1 MKFEKNM
8 KTIKDL
14 IKNKE
19 YEKAENMLL
28 ELITQSNNK
37 VIEDENNTYYSF
49 NNYIEILIFWYMY
62 KPEKKNICPDIN
74 YSEIY
79 YYLGFINIE
88 TKNYGKAQE
97 YFKKGLEWNPMDVSI
112 MFENAYLYR
121 ILGDIERYKA
131 EIEKTNP
138 FIYEIG
144 YMAKY
149 YRELGWYYV
158 EKKSFDLA
166 NALYTQSL
174 AFYET
179 DMAKKELE
187 FIAKS
192 KNRQARLSTTE
203 EMQKLFRDYN
213 IIFGFNRNTVDIIID
228 EYNRLYNE
236 NPQPDVIN
244 FISKKLYDITLDDKY
259 MIFYELKDENTETK
273 IDVPFTWSYIRKE
286 DFEKNDIAKNTAFF
300 LLTRGN
306 QNINIAYENKCS
318 DEEFDDRVK
327 LNIEN
332 IKKYGIEVE
341 EQYRTSGTKSN
352 IELFLRVNHNGNIIR
367 LFQVYRVVN
376 GYLFSAAWQVKNDD
390 IKLDKLLID
399 VNNTF
404 AMKVVNSLRPINEIT
419 NKQESLEITVN
430 NNIRNEDFTIQKIN
444 EEYANNKIS
453 LMLVKMLHIYADT
466 KIKENKQD
474 PFWSKT
480 AQNVLL
486 LLILSNLVVNGNVS
500 EKQIMEQ
507 IKEDAIAKM
516 LIKSNIDK
524 LSLPEL
530 SEIISSKSIID
541 SEKLFKSVMDIIRED
556 MLSNLENDIE
566 NFTKSI
572 KPKEIKTPEV
582 STSNSEFENLMIKLN
597 KDKNVKEENKLKEYI
612 IKIKDGTKFKLY
624 FPENLGEYIPS
635 KSFNNIFEI
644 KQGKTQKIRVMIN
657 NCSEE
662 EFENSA
668 KDWIKKN
675 EKDAKMETVAYR
687 KETINNIPIEVY
699 ELKFVEKKDWANRI
713 YKIGLVNNCRV
724 IISGG
729 IIEGKEDIINQAFE
743 TIKWENAPIG
753 KTPKKE
759 EIKPISVNCP
769 ACNTDFELKWNVP
782 ATEKTFYCKCPNC
795 GMEIKR
801 GNPNYKEIGII
812 SGNNN
817 KDKIITY
824 LINIA
829 KLTEKRALTSYE
841 KLNQHEDILNEFANC
856 INEEQFNYCDNG
868 IIVEGYSAKS
878 LKEKVGNK
886 LSNLGVY
893 NYLIYLREKPDEA
906 KQNLDAGLPVK

>member
-1 MKFEKNM
+1 
-8 KTIKDL
+8 
-14 IKNKE
+14 
-19 YEKAENMLL
+19 
-28 ELITQSNNK
+28 
-37 VIEDENNTYYSF
+37 
-49 NNYIEILIFWYMY
+49 
-62 KPEKKNICPDIN
+62 
-74 YSEIY
+74 
-79 YYLGFINIE
+79 
-88 TKNYGKAQE
+88 
-97 YFKKGLEWNPMDVSI
+97 
-112 MFENAYLYR
+112 
-121 ILGDIERYKA
+121 
-131 EIEKTNP
+131 
-138 FIYEIG
+138 
-144 YMAKY
+144 
-149 YRELGWYYV
+149 
-158 EKKSFDLA
+158 
-166 NALYTQSL
+166 
-174 AFYET
+174 
-179 DMAKKELE
+179 
-187 FIAKS
+187 
-192 KNRQARLSTTE
+192 
-203 EMQKLFRDYN
+203 
-213 IIFGFNRNTVDIIID
+213 
-228 EYNRLYNE
+228 
-236 NPQPDVIN
+236 
-244 FISKKLYDITLDDKY
+244 
-259 MIFYELKDENTETK
+259 
-273 IDVPFTWSYIRKE
+273 
-286 DFEKNDIAKNTAFF
+286 
-300 LLTRGN
+300 
-306 QNINIAYENKCS
+306 
-318 DEEFDDRVK
+318 
-327 LNIEN
+327 
-332 IKKYGIEVE
+332 
-341 EQYRTSGTKSN
+341 
-352 IELFLRVNHNGNIIR
+352 
-367 LFQVYRVVN
+367 
-376 GYLFSAAWQVKNDD
+376 
-390 IKLDKLLID
+390 
-399 VNNTF
+399 
-404 AMKVVNSLRPINEIT
+404 
-419 NKQESLEITVN
+419 
-430 NNIRNEDFTIQKIN
+430 
-444 EEYANNKIS
+444 
-453 LMLVKMLHIYADT
+453 
-466 KIKENKQD
+466 
-474 PFWSKT
+474 
-480 AQNVLL
+480 
-486 LLILSNLVVNGNVS
+486 
-500 EKQIMEQ
+500 
-507 IKEDAIAKM
+507 M

-541 SEKLFKSVMDIIRED
+541 SEKSFKSVMDIIRED

>member
-1 MKFEKNM
+1 MELEKNM

-121 ILGDIERYKA
+121 MLGDIERYKA

-192 KNRQARLSTTE
+192 ENRQARLSTTE
-203 EMQKLFRDYN
+203 EMQKLFKDYN
-213 IIFGFNRNTVDIIID
+213 ITFGFNRNTVDVIID

-376 GYLFSAAWQVKNDD
+376 GYLFSAAWQVKNAD
-390 IKLDKLLID
+390 IELDKLLID
-399 VNNTF
+399 VNNSF

-419 NKQESLEITVN
+419 KKQESFEVTVN
-430 NNIRNEDFTIQKIN
+430 NNTRNEDFTIQKIN

-466 KIKENKQD
+466 KIKKDKQD

-480 AQNVLL
+480 AKNVLL
-486 LLILSNLVVNGNVS
+486 LLILSNLVANENVS

-516 LIKSNIDK
+516 FIKNNIDK
-524 LSLPEL
+524 LLLPEL

-556 MLSNLENDIE
+556 MLSKLGNDIE
-566 NFTKSI
+566 NSTKSI
-572 KPKEIKTPEV
+572 KPKEV
-582 STSNSEFENLMIKLN
+582 S
-597 KDKNVKEENKLKEYI
+597 KDEKVKEENKIKGYIIKMKEYI
-612 IKIKDGTKFKLY
+612 IKMKDGTKFKLY
-624 FPENLGEYIPS
+624 FPENLGEYTPS
-635 KSFNNIFEI
+635 KFFNNIFEI

-662 EFENSA
+662 EFEDSA

-699 ELKFVEKKDWANRI
+699 ELKFLEKNNCVNRI

-729 IIEGKEDIINQAFE
+729 IIKGNEEIINKAFK

-753 KTPKKE
+753 KISKKE
-759 EIKPISVNCP
+759 ETKPIIVNCP

-782 ATEKTFYCKCPNC
+782 ATEKTFYCKCLNC

-801 GNPNYKEIGII
+801 SNPNYKEPGTI
-812 SGNNN
+812 SGNN

-829 KLTEKRALTSYE
+829 KLTEKRALASYE

-886 LSNLGVY
+886 LSDLGVY
-893 NYLIYLREKPDEA
+893 NYLIYLRENPDEA

>member
-1 MKFEKNM
+1 MELEKNM

-62 KPEKKNICPDIN
+62 KPEKRNICPDIN

-121 ILGDIERYKA
+121 MLGDIERYKA

-192 KNRQARLSTTE
+192 ENRQARLSTTE

-213 IIFGFNRNTVDIIID
+213 ITFGFNRNTVDIIID
-228 EYNRLYNE
+228 EYNRLYTE

-376 GYLFSAAWQVKNDD
+376 GYLFSAAWQVKNAD
-390 IKLDKLLID
+390 IELDKLLID
-399 VNNTF
+399 VNNSF

-419 NKQESLEITVN
+419 NKQESFEVTVN
-430 NNIRNEDFTIQKIN
+430 NNTRNEDFTIQKIN

-466 KIKENKQD
+466 KIKEDKQD

-480 AQNVLL
+480 AKNVLL
-486 LLILSNLVVNGNVS
+486 LLILSNLVANENVS

-516 LIKSNIDK
+516 FIKNNIDK
-524 LSLPEL
+524 LLLPEL
-530 SEIISSKSIID
+530 SEIIISKSIID

-556 MLSNLENDIE
+556 MLSKLGNDIE
-566 NFTKSI
+566 NSTKSI
-572 KPKEIKTPEV
+572 KPKEV
-582 STSNSEFENLMIKLN
+582 S
-597 KDKNVKEENKLKEYI
+597 KDEKVKEENKIKGYIIKMKEYI
-612 IKIKDGTKFKLY
+612 IKMKDGTKFKLY
-624 FPENLGEYIPS
+624 FPENLGEYTPS
-635 KSFNNIFEI
+635 KFFNNIFEI

-662 EFENSA
+662 EFEDSA

-699 ELKFVEKKDWANRI
+699 ELKFLEKNNCVNRI

-729 IIEGKEDIINQAFE
+729 IIKGKEEIINKAFK

-753 KTPKKE
+753 KISKKE
-759 EIKPISVNCP
+759 ETKPIIVNCP

-782 ATEKTFYCKCPNC
+782 ATEKTFYCKCLNC

-801 GNPNYKEIGII
+801 SNPNYKEPGTI
-812 SGNNN
+812 SGNN

-829 KLTEKRALTSYE
+829 KLTEKRALASYE

-886 LSNLGVY
+886 LSDLGVY
-893 NYLIYLREKPDEA
+893 NYLIYLRENPDEA

>member
-1 MKFEKNM
+1 MELEKNM

-62 KPEKKNICPDIN
+62 KPEKRNICPDIN

-121 ILGDIERYKA
+121 MLGDIERYKA

-192 KNRQARLSTTE
+192 ENRQARLSTTE

-213 IIFGFNRNTVDIIID
+213 ITFGFNRNTVDIIID
-228 EYNRLYNE
+228 EYNRLYTE

-376 GYLFSAAWQVKNDD
+376 GYLFSAAWQVKNAD
-390 IKLDKLLID
+390 IELDKLLID
-399 VNNTF
+399 VNNSF

-419 NKQESLEITVN
+419 NKQESFEVTVN
-430 NNIRNEDFTIQKIN
+430 NNTRNEDFTIQKIN

-466 KIKENKQD
+466 KIKEDKQD

-480 AQNVLL
+480 AKNVLL
-486 LLILSNLVVNGNVS
+486 LLILSNLVANENVS

-516 LIKSNIDK
+516 FIKNNIDK
-524 LSLPEL
+524 LLLPEL

-556 MLSNLENDIE
+556 MLSKLGNDIE
-566 NFTKSI
+566 NSTKSI
-572 KPKEIKTPEV
+572 KPKEV
-582 STSNSEFENLMIKLN
+582 S
-597 KDKNVKEENKLKEYI
+597 KDEKVKEENKIKGYIIKMKEYI
-612 IKIKDGTKFKLY
+612 IKMKDGTKFKLY
-624 FPENLGEYIPS
+624 FPEKLGEYTPS
-635 KSFNNIFEI
+635 KFFNNIFEI

-662 EFENSA
+662 EFEDSA

-699 ELKFVEKKDWANRI
+699 ELKFLEKNNCVNRI

-729 IIEGKEDIINQAFE
+729 IIKGKEEIINKAFK

-753 KTPKKE
+753 KISKKE
-759 EIKPISVNCP
+759 ETKPIIVNCP

-782 ATEKTFYCKCPNC
+782 ATEKTFYCKCLNC

-801 GNPNYKEIGII
+801 SNPNYKEPGTI
-812 SGNNN
+812 SGNN

-829 KLTEKRALTSYE
+829 KLTEKRALASYE

-886 LSNLGVY
+886 LSDLGVY
-893 NYLIYLREKPDEA
+893 NYLIYLRENPDEA

>member
-1 MKFEKNM
+1 
-8 KTIKDL
+8 
-14 IKNKE
+14 
-19 YEKAENMLL
+19 
-28 ELITQSNNK
+28 
-37 VIEDENNTYYSF
+37 
-49 NNYIEILIFWYMY
+49 
-62 KPEKKNICPDIN
+62 
-74 YSEIY
+74 
-79 YYLGFINIE
+79 
-88 TKNYGKAQE
+88 
-97 YFKKGLEWNPMDVSI
+97 
-112 MFENAYLYR
+112 
-121 ILGDIERYKA
+121 
-131 EIEKTNP
+131 
-138 FIYEIG
+138 
-144 YMAKY
+144 MAK
-149 YRELGWYYV
+149 R
-158 EKKSFDLA
+158 
-166 NALYTQSL
+166 
-174 AFYET
+174 
-179 DMAKKELE
+179 ELE

-192 KNRQARLSTTE
+192 ENRKARLSTAE

-213 IIFGFNRNTVDIIID
+213 ITFGFNRNTVDIIID

-541 SEKLFKSVMDIIRED
+541 SEKSFKSVMDIIRED

-812 SGNNN
+812 FGNNN

-886 LSNLGVY
+886 LSDLGVY
-893 NYLIYLREKPDEA
+893 NYLIYLRENPDEA

>member
-1 MKFEKNM
+1 
-8 KTIKDL
+8 
-14 IKNKE
+14 
-19 YEKAENMLL
+19 
-28 ELITQSNNK
+28 
-37 VIEDENNTYYSF
+37 
-49 NNYIEILIFWYMY
+49 MY
-62 KPEKKNICPDIN
+62 KPEKRNICPDIN

-88 TKNYGKAQE
+88 IKNYGKAQE

-121 ILGDIERYKA
+121 MLGDIERYKA

-179 DMAKKELE
+179 DMAKRELE

-192 KNRQARLSTTE
+192 ENRKARLSTAE

-213 IIFGFNRNTVDIIID
+213 ITFGFNRNIVDIIID

-376 GYLFSAAWQVKNDD
+376 GYLFSAAWQVKNAD
-390 IKLDKLLID
+390 IELDKLLID
-399 VNNTF
+399 VNNSF
-404 AMKVVNSLRPINEIT
+404 AMKVVNSLKPINEIT
-419 NKQESLEITVN
+419 NKQESFEVTVN
-430 NNIRNEDFTIQKIN
+430 NNTRNEDFTIQKIN

-466 KIKENKQD
+466 KIKEDKQD

-480 AQNVLL
+480 AKNVLL
-486 LLILSNLVVNGNVS
+486 LLILSNLVANENVS

-516 LIKSNIDK
+516 FIKNNIDK
-524 LSLPEL
+524 LLLPEL

-556 MLSNLENDIE
+556 MLSKLGNDIE
-566 NFTKSI
+566 NSTKSI
-572 KPKEIKTPEV
+572 KPKEV
-582 STSNSEFENLMIKLN
+582 S
-597 KDKNVKEENKLKEYI
+597 KDEKVKEENKIKGYIIKMKEYI
-612 IKIKDGTKFKLY
+612 IKMKDGTKFKLY
-624 FPENLGEYIPS
+624 FPENLGEYTPS
-635 KSFNNIFEI
+635 KFFNNIFEI

-662 EFENSA
+662 EFEDSA

-699 ELKFVEKKDWANRI
+699 ELKFLEKNNCVNRI

-729 IIEGKEDIINQAFE
+729 IIKGKEEIINKAFK

-753 KTPKKE
+753 KISKKE
-759 EIKPISVNCP
+759 ETKPIIVNCP

-782 ATEKTFYCKCPNC
+782 ATEKTFYCKCLNC

-801 GNPNYKEIGII
+801 SNPNYKEPGTI
-812 SGNNN
+812 SGNN

-829 KLTEKRALTSYE
+829 KLTEKRALASYE

-886 LSNLGVY
+886 LSDLGVY
-893 NYLIYLREKPDEA
+893 NYLIYLRENPDEA
-906 KQNLDAGLPVK
+906 KKNLDAGLPVK

>member
-1 MKFEKNM
+1 MEFKKNM
-8 KTIKDL
+8 ETIKGL
-14 IKNKE
+14 IKNKD

-28 ELITQSNNK
+28 DLITQSNNK

-62 KPEKKNICPDIN
+62 KPEKRNICPDIN

-88 TKNYGKAQE
+88 IKNYGKAQE

-121 ILGDIERYKA
+121 MLGDIERYKA

-179 DMAKKELE
+179 DMAKRELE

-192 KNRQARLSTTE
+192 ENRKARLSTAE

-213 IIFGFNRNTVDIIID
+213 ITFGFNRNTVDIIID

-259 MIFYELKDENTETK
+259 MTFYELKDENTETK

-376 GYLFSAAWQVKNDD
+376 GYLFSAAWQVKNAD
-390 IKLDKLLID
+390 IELDKLLID
-399 VNNTF
+399 VNNSF

-419 NKQESLEITVN
+419 NKQESFEVMVN
-430 NNIRNEDFTIQKIN
+430 NNTRNEDFTIQKIN

-466 KIKENKQD
+466 KIKEDKQD

-480 AQNVLL
+480 AKNVLL
-486 LLILSNLVVNGNVS
+486 LLILSNLVANENVS

-516 LIKSNIDK
+516 FIKNNIDK
-524 LSLPEL
+524 LLLPEL

-556 MLSNLENDIE
+556 MLSKLGNDIE
-566 NFTKSI
+566 HSTKSI
-572 KPKEIKTPEV
+572 KPKEV
-582 STSNSEFENLMIKLN
+582 S
-597 KDKNVKEENKLKEYI
+597 KDEKVKEENKIKGYIIKMKEYI
-612 IKIKDGTKFKLY
+612 IKMKDGTKFKLY
-624 FPENLGEYIPS
+624 FPENLGEYTPS
-635 KSFNNIFEI
+635 KFFNNIFEI

-662 EFENSA
+662 EFEDSA

-699 ELKFVEKKDWANRI
+699 ELKFLEKNNCVNRI

-729 IIEGKEDIINQAFE
+729 IIKGKEEIINKAFK

-753 KTPKKE
+753 KISKKE
-759 EIKPISVNCP
+759 ETKPIIVNCP

-782 ATEKTFYCKCPNC
+782 ATEKTFYCKCLNC

-801 GNPNYKEIGII
+801 SNPNYKEPGTI
-812 SGNNN
+812 SGNN

-829 KLTEKRALTSYE
+829 KLTEKRALASYE

-886 LSNLGVY
+886 LSDLGVY
-893 NYLIYLREKPDEA
+893 NYLIYLRENPDEA

>member
-1 MKFEKNM
+1 
-8 KTIKDL
+8 
-14 IKNKE
+14 
-19 YEKAENMLL
+19 
-28 ELITQSNNK
+28 
-37 VIEDENNTYYSF
+37 
-49 NNYIEILIFWYMY
+49 
-62 KPEKKNICPDIN
+62 
-74 YSEIY
+74 
-79 YYLGFINIE
+79 
-88 TKNYGKAQE
+88 
-97 YFKKGLEWNPMDVSI
+97 
-112 MFENAYLYR
+112 
-121 ILGDIERYKA
+121 
-131 EIEKTNP
+131 
-138 FIYEIG
+138 
-144 YMAKY
+144 
-149 YRELGWYYV
+149 
-158 EKKSFDLA
+158 
-166 NALYTQSL
+166 
-174 AFYET
+174 
-179 DMAKKELE
+179 MAKKELE

-213 IIFGFNRNTVDIIID
+213 ITFGFNRNTVDIIID

-541 SEKLFKSVMDIIRED
+541 SEKSFKSVMDIIRED

-612 IKIKDGTKFKLY
+612 IKIKDGAKFKLY

-801 GNPNYKEIGII
+801 GNPNYK
-812 SGNNN
+812 
-817 KDKIITY
+817 
-824 LINIA
+824 
-829 KLTEKRALTSYE
+829 
-841 KLNQHEDILNEFANC
+841 
-856 INEEQFNYCDNG
+856 
-868 IIVEGYSAKS
+868 
-878 LKEKVGNK
+878 
-886 LSNLGVY
+886 
-893 NYLIYLREKPDEA
+893 
-906 KQNLDAGLPVK
+906 

>member
-1 MKFEKNM
+1 
-8 KTIKDL
+8 
-14 IKNKE
+14 
-19 YEKAENMLL
+19 
-28 ELITQSNNK
+28 
-37 VIEDENNTYYSF
+37 
-49 NNYIEILIFWYMY
+49 
-62 KPEKKNICPDIN
+62 
-74 YSEIY
+74 
-79 YYLGFINIE
+79 
-88 TKNYGKAQE
+88 
-97 YFKKGLEWNPMDVSI
+97 
-112 MFENAYLYR
+112 
-121 ILGDIERYKA
+121 
-131 EIEKTNP
+131 
-138 FIYEIG
+138 
-144 YMAKY
+144 
-149 YRELGWYYV
+149 
-158 EKKSFDLA
+158 
-166 NALYTQSL
+166 
-174 AFYET
+174 
-179 DMAKKELE
+179 
-187 FIAKS
+187 
-192 KNRQARLSTTE
+192 
-203 EMQKLFRDYN
+203 MQKLFRDYN
-213 IIFGFNRNTVDIIID
+213 ITFGFNRNTVDIIID

-236 NPQPDVIN
+236 NLQPDVIN

-541 SEKLFKSVMDIIRED
+541 SEKSFKSVMDIIRED

-729 IIEGKEDIINQAFE
+729 IIKGKEEIINKSFK

-753 KTPKKE
+753 KISKKE
-759 EIKPISVNCP
+759 ETKPIIVNCP

-782 ATEKTFYCKCPNC
+782 ATEKTFYCKCLNC

-801 GNPNYKEIGII
+801 SNPNYKEPGTI
-812 SGNNN
+812 SGNN

-829 KLTEKRALTSYE
+829 KLTEKRALASYE
-841 KLNQHEDILNEFANC
+841 KLNQHEDTLNEFANC

-886 LSNLGVY
+886 LSDLGVY
-893 NYLIYLREKPDEA
+893 NYLIYLRENPDEA
-906 KQNLDAGLPVK
+906 KQNLDVGLPVK

>member
-1 MKFEKNM
+1 MELEKNM

-62 KPEKKNICPDIN
+62 KPEKRNICPDIN

-121 ILGDIERYKA
+121 MLGDIERYKA

-192 KNRQARLSTTE
+192 ENRQARLSTTE
-203 EMQKLFRDYN
+203 EMQKLFKDYN
-213 IIFGFNRNTVDIIID
+213 ITFGFNRNTVDVIID

-376 GYLFSAAWQVKNDD
+376 GYLFSAAWQVKNAD
-390 IKLDKLLID
+390 IELDKLLID
-399 VNNTF
+399 VNNSF

-419 NKQESLEITVN
+419 KKQESFEVTVN
-430 NNIRNEDFTIQKIN
+430 NNTRNEDFTIQKIN

-466 KIKENKQD
+466 KIKEDKQD

-480 AQNVLL
+480 AKNVLL
-486 LLILSNLVVNGNVS
+486 LLILSNLVANENVS

-516 LIKSNIDK
+516 FIKNNIDK
-524 LSLPEL
+524 LLLPEL

-556 MLSNLENDIE
+556 MLSKLGNDIE
-566 NFTKSI
+566 NSTKSI
-572 KPKEIKTPEV
+572 KPKEV
-582 STSNSEFENLMIKLN
+582 S
-597 KDKNVKEENKLKEYI
+597 KDEKVKEENKIKGYIIKMKEYI
-612 IKIKDGTKFKLY
+612 IKMKDGTKFKLY
-624 FPENLGEYIPS
+624 FPENLGEYTPS
-635 KSFNNIFEI
+635 KFFNNIFEI

-657 NCSEE
+657 NCLEE
-662 EFENSA
+662 EFEDSA

-699 ELKFVEKKDWANRI
+699 ELKFLEKNNCVNRI

-729 IIEGKEDIINQAFE
+729 IIKGKEEIINKAFK
-743 TIKWENAPIG
+743 TIKWENALIG
-753 KTPKKE
+753 KISKKE
-759 EIKPISVNCP
+759 ETKPIIVNCP

-782 ATEKTFYCKCPNC
+782 ATEKTFYCKCLNC

-801 GNPNYKEIGII
+801 SNPNYKEPGTI
-812 SGNNN
+812 SGNN

-829 KLTEKRALTSYE
+829 KLTEKRALASYE

-886 LSNLGVY
+886 LSDLGVY
-893 NYLIYLREKPDEA
+893 NYLIYLRENPDEA